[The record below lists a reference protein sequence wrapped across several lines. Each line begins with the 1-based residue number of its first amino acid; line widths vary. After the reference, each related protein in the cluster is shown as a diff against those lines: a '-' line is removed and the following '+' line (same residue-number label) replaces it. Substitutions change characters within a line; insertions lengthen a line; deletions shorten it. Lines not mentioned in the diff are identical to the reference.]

1 MLHPWLTIPVFFF
14 FFPRYSSAYTWQF
27 SSQPRQC
34 QSVSIAVQ
42 GSGQPPYSLLLVP
55 SGPTPLPNNTE
66 VRTIQNISFTGTST
80 SLSFKLNYPENSSFV
95 AVVSDSSGFGS
106 GGTST
111 PVTVLQSSDSSCYNT
126 TQSVQGPWVFSVSPT
141 GGITQCESVRL
152 WWEQQF
158 INGYVLH
165 SSAVD
170 LPSSAISISSDT
182 FHHITAY
189 STVNFYGVIPGGNSF
204 NIPQGSLSTNT
215 DTGTGFNWTVDITGG
230 TNIFIVAGDDRGI
243 GSGGSAPFTVAYSAN
258 SSCLSSSSPSST
270 AGSPAG
276 GSYPTSTSS
285 PSSGSSGG
293 HSNAGAIAGGVAGGL
308 VAIVAAALVA
318 FFYSRR
324 QKYSAVSKE
333 RPVNVLHDDD
343 DDGNASPQDL
353 PQYYAP
359 EPYLVPDPT
368 IVGTSEGA
376 STHDRPLSMTTAD
389 IPRPQTPGSM
399 NTATTHTRKSA
410 LPPQL
415 RPVNIIQH
423 DDAGPSEAP
432 TSAGEPETIE
442 LPPAYTNIRSAQRP
456 PDTTPA
462 PTADSTPAPTETTTS

>member
-1 MLHPWLTIPVFFF
+1 MSISCLNFGCASPSRVVNFLPHHP
-14 FFPRYSSAYTWQF
+14 Q
-27 SSQPRQC
+27 
-34 QSVSIAVQ
+34 
-42 GSGQPPYSLLLVP
+42 
-55 SGPTPLPNNTE
+55 
-66 VRTIQNISFTGTST
+66 
-80 SLSFKLNYPENSSFV
+80 
-95 AVVSDSSGFGS
+95 VSDSSGFGS

-126 TQSVQGPWVFSVSPT
+126 TQSVQGPWVFSISPT

-152 WWEQQF
+152 WWEQEF
-158 INGYVLH
+158 ING
-165 SSAVD
+165 
-170 LPSSAISISSDT
+170 
-182 FHHITAY
+182 
-189 STVNFYGVIPGGNSF
+189 TVNFYGVIPGGNSF

-258 SSCLSSSSPSST
+258 SSCLSSGSPSST

-343 DDGNASPQDL
+343 DDGNVSPQDL

-368 IVGTSEGA
+368 IVGTSEAA

-432 TSAGEPETIE
+432 TSADEPETIE
-442 LPPAYTNIRSAQRP
+442 LPPAYTNIRSTQRS

-462 PTADSTPAPTETTTS
+462 PTTDSTPAPTETTTS

>member
-1 MLHPWLTIPVFFF
+1 MIPFFF
-14 FFPRYSSAYTWQF
+14 FFSPRYASAYTWQF
-27 SSQPRQC
+27 TSQPSQC
-34 QSVSIAVQ
+34 QNVSIAVQ
-42 GSGQPPYSLLLVP
+42 GSGQPPYNLLLVP

-111 PVTVLQSSDSSCYNT
+111 PVTVLQSSDSSCYDT
-126 TQSVQGPWVFSVSPT
+126 TKSVQGPWVFSVSPT

-152 WWEQQF
+152 WWEQEF
-158 INGYVLH
+158 ING
-165 SSAVD
+165 
-170 LPSSAISISSDT
+170 
-182 FHHITAY
+182 
-189 STVNFYGVIPGGNSF
+189 TVNFYGVIPGGNSF

-230 TNIFIVAGDDRGI
+230 TNIFVVAGDDRGI

-258 SSCLSSSSPSST
+258 SSCLSGSSPSST

-285 PSSGSSGG
+285 SPSGSSGG
-293 HSNAGAIAGGVAGGL
+293 HSNVGAIAGGVAGGL
-308 VAIVAAALVA
+308 VAIVATALVG
-318 FFYSRR
+318 FFYFRR

-343 DDGNASPQDL
+343 DDGSAPPHDL

-368 IVGTSEGA
+368 IVGTSEAA

-399 NTATTHTRKSA
+399 NTATSHTRKSA

-423 DDAGPSEAP
+423 DDAGPSEVP

-456 PDTTPA
+456 PDTTPV
-462 PTADSTPAPTETTTS
+462 PTTDSTPAPTETTTS

>member
-1 MLHPWLTIPVFFF
+1 MIPFFF
-14 FFPRYSSAYTWQF
+14 FFSPRYASAYTWQF
-27 SSQPRQC
+27 TSQPRQC
-34 QSVSIAVQ
+34 QNVSIAVQ
-42 GSGQPPYSLLLVP
+42 GSGRPPYNLLLVP

-111 PVTVLQSSDSSCYNT
+111 PVTVLQSSDSSCYDT

-152 WWEQQF
+152 WWEQEF
-158 INGYVLH
+158 ING
-165 SSAVD
+165 
-170 LPSSAISISSDT
+170 
-182 FHHITAY
+182 
-189 STVNFYGVIPGGNSF
+189 TVNFYGVIPGGNSF
-204 NIPQGSLSTNT
+204 NIPQGSLSTNN

-230 TNIFIVAGDDRGI
+230 TNIFVVAGDDRGI

-258 SSCLSSSSPSST
+258 SSCLSGSSPSST

-285 PSSGSSGG
+285 SGSSGG
-293 HSNAGAIAGGVAGGL
+293 HSLRLVNIFFIGGVAGGL
-308 VAIVAAALVA
+308 VAIVAALLVA
-318 FFYSRR
+318 FFYFRR

-343 DDGNASPQDL
+343 EDGDVSPPDL
-353 PQYYAP
+353 PQYYAA

-368 IVGTSEGA
+368 IVGTSEAA

-456 PDTTPA
+456 PDTAPAPTTDSTPA
-462 PTADSTPAPTETTTS
+462 PTTDSTPAPTTDSTPAPTETTTS